1 MRIKECVGGE
11 RTRDAKR
18 LVYVQN
24 VGNGTVNAYHTEG
37 EPANDILPCRRRHS
51 STFEGVSMP
60 PHLGIQEASSCSNRL
75 EEQSPFLSP
84 NRPKDAISGACPVPL
99 TLFSYPIY
107 GFGRQRAR
115 CSLPGTRSPL
125 HGRLSTLT
133 TLQPRK
139 GFLAKAAEAWYLLPS
154 LPESG
159 GARQLSICSARSCG
173 VSSSL
178 FKKEILSDVP

>member
-1 MRIKECVGGE
+1 MHITQKASRPTISCHAGGGTRVHSREFQCLRILG
-11 RTRDAKR
+11 
-18 LVYVQN
+18 Y
-24 VGNGTVNAYHTEG
+24 
-37 EPANDILPCRRRHS
+37 RRRPVAA
-51 STFEGVSMP
+51 T
-60 PHLGIQEASSCSNRL
+60 AS
-75 EEQSPFLSP
+75 LSP